1 MATTVTSLPASR
13 TASATAPSA
22 IAIAI
27 AATAAG
33 TSLPRTFWTRGTRL
47 DRRNYSIHTVEV
59 RLLIRVELG
68 TAFDHCRGR
77 ALRHC
82 GCRT

>member
-1 MATTVTSLPASR
+1 MATTVTSLTASR
-13 TASATAPSA
+13 TASATAPPA

-33 TSLPRTFWTRGTRL
+33 TCLSRTFWTRGPRL

-59 RLLIRVELG
+59 RLLIRVELC
-68 TAFDHCRGR
+68 TAFDHCCGCT
-77 ALRHC
+77 LRHC

>member
-1 MATTVTSLPASR
+1 MATTVTSLTTAWA
-13 TASATAPSA
+13 ASATAPPA

-27 AATAAG
+27 TTAAAG
-33 TSLPRTFWTRGTRL
+33 TSLPRTFWTRGTCL

-59 RLLIRVELG
+59 RLVIRVELG

-77 ALRHC
+77 ALRH
-82 GCRT
+82 

>member
-1 MATTVTSLPASR
+1 MATTVTSLTASR
-13 TASATAPSA
+13 AASATAPPA

-27 AATAAG
+27 TTAAAG
-33 TSLPRTFWTRGTRL
+33 TSLPCTFGTGCTRL

-59 RLLIRVELG
+59 RLVIRVELG
-68 TAFDHCRGR
+68 TTFDHCRGC

-82 GCRT
+82 RGRA